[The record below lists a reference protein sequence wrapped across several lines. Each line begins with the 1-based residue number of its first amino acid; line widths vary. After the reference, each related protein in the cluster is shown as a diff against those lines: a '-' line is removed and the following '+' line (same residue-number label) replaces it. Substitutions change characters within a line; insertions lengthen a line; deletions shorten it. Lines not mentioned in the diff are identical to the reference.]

1 MPSTPSFE
9 LCVYFRPC
17 GLHLTIRFVIFS
29 GFGRLADLNASHLM
43 LMSLRTPRY
52 ALGSVR
58 GHSLPSVRNPG
69 WISRTTTYGDS
80 PRGLFSRSKR
90 IPLKASTRPTLSPSN
105 LCSNTLL
112 SPVPGYAGSCFSK
125 KKAQSLPSW
134 TIFRATSCV
143 TSGRLCPSLPNC
155 AWLLSSAG
163 TCVNY
168 AQIPGPIASD
178 DQIRR
183 PRAQMIGG
191 QLGRSRAPFGSY
203 AEMSAWWNERYAM
216 SMECAPQRHEGAP
229 PEPFDDSAP
238 LVLTHCDLNMR
249 NILVGDD
256 GRLYLIDWELSGFY
270 PPWFEYVNWRF
281 WVWIGLGGEGGKL
294 DRTDRLWNILIPFI
308 TLGPYNRQERWYSR
322 VLPAL
327 AYFDVRR
334 LGYS

>member
-1 MPSTPSFE
+1 MFLEEEDTVATVMDYIPCRQLRHVWPS
-9 LCVYFRPC
+9 
-17 GLHLTIRFVIFS
+17 
-29 GFGRLADLNASHLM
+29 
-43 LMSLRTPRY
+43 MSLFAKLRVAFILRGYLRQLRAIRHPR
-52 ALGSVR
+52 
-58 GHSLPSVRNPG
+58 
-69 WISRTTTYGDS
+69 SR
-80 PRGLFSRSKR
+80 
-90 IPLKASTRPTLSPSN
+90 
-105 LCSNTLL
+105 
-112 SPVPGYAGSCFSK
+112 
-125 KKAQSLPSW
+125 
-134 TIFRATSCV
+134 
-143 TSGRLCPSLPNC
+143 
-155 AWLLSSAG
+155 
-163 TCVNY
+163 
-168 AQIPGPIASD
+168 IPGPIASD
-178 DQIRR
+178 DQIR
-183 PRAQMIGG
+183 PPQVQMIGG
-191 QLGRSRAPFGSY
+191 ELERPRAPFGSC
-203 AEMSAWWNERYAM
+203 AEFSAWWNERYAM

-256 GRLYLIDWELSGFY
+256 GRLYLIDWDLSGFY